1 MPTTPTFRKDLH
13 LGHEVALW
21 ETDDI
26 RDKAVTTEKLSD
38 GAVTTEKIDDGAVT
52 TPKIADLNITTPKI
66 ADEAVT
72 TPKIANEA
80 VTTDKIP
87 DSNVTTPKIA
97 NGAVTTEKI
106 PDNAIVTDKIGAG
119 EVKTNNIDTGAVT
132 TDKIEDSAVTSPKFA
147 DGAVITPKLADG
159 AVTTDKLEDYDPN
172 SEVPTGVT
180 TPKIAPHAV
189 TREKIADNAVSELL
203 GVMDEFVEAVREE
216 ISQQQPVTIN
226 GDVVN
231 AADEE
236 DLTVVDGLLKLKDRS
251 GLYGYAMKILRRD
264 KTFAEQ
270 VTQSR
275 CIYIIEYDFDLGGS
289 TINMP
294 AESLLLF
301 AGGKLSNGTL
311 NGTTNTGGET
321 PGQADFG
328 LILCSALYYNYLD
341 DVTLTGKY
349 QDETAKSLQQQ
360 IDDIVGGGATVGVTA
375 SPNTIFANTATDITL
390 TATSN
395 KTTTH
400 VEIKKRGE
408 AEPFAVGTNVPL
420 TGHKTLNQDAGSVYF
435 DASFVISNRNRTAQ
449 CAVSVVYPLKYGAL
463 AEYAEEELATYGAT
477 AAKPEGTPTTTVK
490 RTYTMALDSTRR
502 FIYFKVPV
510 TGVTGITSVA
520 MGTGT
525 ESSPVSGGY
534 VTVPG
539 VDPEV
544 YRVWKSDDG
553 FTGNGNQVFTVN

>member
-26 RDKAVTTEKLSD
+26 RDKAVTTEKLAD
-38 GAVTTEKIDDGAVT
+38 GAVTTERIGDGAVT
-52 TPKIADLNITTPKI
+52 TPKIADQNITTPKI

-311 NGTTNTGGET
+311 SGTNSTGGET

-341 DVTLTGKY
+341 DVTLTGEY
-349 QDETAKSLQQQ
+349 QDETTKSLQQQ
-360 IDDIVGGGATVGVTA
+360 IDAIVSDKATVALTVSPAVHFVGNNRTFTFSATSTPTVAQVRFDGGAETNTPATFPVIVSSATPKQETHSASFKVAGINKGTKSATIKLVYPIYYGLQDTYDASQLTQYPTAKDKAAGDYTVYVNTVSRKLYFKIPKSLVTQITRVSLVSGAFVNEIQGGNNA
-375 SPNTIFANTATDITL
+375 SLSDEDYNVWESTDPINVQ
-390 TATSN
+390 S
-395 KTTTH
+395 
-400 VEIKKRGE
+400 E
-408 AEPFAVGTNVPL
+408 A
-420 TGHKTLNQDAGSVYF
+420 DAG
-435 DASFVISNRNRTAQ
+435 NRTI
-449 CAVSVVYPLKYGAL
+449 
-463 AEYAEEELATYGAT
+463 
-477 AAKPEGTPTTTVK
+477 
-490 RTYTMALDSTRR
+490 R
-502 FIYFKVPV
+502 
-510 TGVTGITSVA
+510 VA
-520 MGTGT
+520 
-525 ESSPVSGGY
+525 
-534 VTVPG
+534 
-539 VDPEV
+539 
-544 YRVWKSDDG
+544 
-553 FTGNGNQVFTVN
+553 